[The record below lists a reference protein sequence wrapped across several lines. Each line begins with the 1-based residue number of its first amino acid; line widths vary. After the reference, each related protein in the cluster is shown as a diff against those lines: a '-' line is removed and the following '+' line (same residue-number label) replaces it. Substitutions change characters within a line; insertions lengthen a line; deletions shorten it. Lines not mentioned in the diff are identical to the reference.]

1 MANPADRLYT
11 AEHEWILLAPGVS
24 DENLPAE
31 PVRVGLTTFALD
43 ALGDVVY
50 VDLPEVGATVTA
62 GDACGEVESTK
73 SVSDLYS
80 PATGVVAEVNQAIV
94 DDPALIAG
102 DPYEGGWL
110 FTVTPQA
117 TAKLLTAEEYEA
129 LIA

>member
-1 MANPADRLYT
+1 MPNPEHLLYT
-11 AEHEWILLAPGVS
+11 AEHEWVQIAPGA
-24 DENLPAE
+24 ELPTE

-50 VDLPEVGATVTA
+50 VDLPEVGSTVTA

-80 PATGVVAEVNQAIV
+80 PVTGTVAEVNQAIV
-94 DDPALIAG
+94 DDPALIAA
-102 DPYEGGWL
+102 DPYDNGWL
-110 FTVTPQA
+110 FTVTPEA
-117 TAKLLTAEEYEA
+117 TAKLLTSQEYET

>member
-1 MANPADRLYT
+1 MSNPENLQYT
-11 AEHEWILLAPGVS
+11 AEHEWVQIAPGA
-24 DENLPAE
+24 DLPTE

-50 VDLPEVGATVTA
+50 VDLPEVGAPVTA

-80 PATGVVAEVNQAIV
+80 PVTGTVAAVNQAII
-94 DDPALIAG
+94 DDPALIAA
-102 DPYEGGWL
+102 DPYDNGWL
-110 FTVTPQA
+110 FTVTA
-117 TAKLLTAEEYEA
+117 SSTAKLLTADEYGT

>member
-11 AEHEWILLAPGVS
+11 AEHEWILLAPGA
-24 DENLPAE
+24 ELPAE

-94 DDPALIAG
+94 DDPALIAA
-102 DPYEGGWL
+102 DPYDGGWL
-110 FTVTPQA
+110 FTVTPQE

>member
-11 AEHEWILLAPGVS
+11 AEHEWIALTPGA
-24 DENLPAE
+24 DLPTE

-50 VDLPEVGATVTA
+50 VDLPEAGTTVQA

-80 PATGVVAEVNQAIV
+80 PVTGVVAEVNQAIV
-94 DDPALIAG
+94 DDPALIAA
-102 DPYEGGWL
+102 DPYQDGWL
-110 FTVTPQA
+110 FTVTPEA
-117 TAKLLTAEEYEA
+117 TAKLLTSQEYEA
-129 LIA
+129 LLD